1 MDPYLKEKIKNVIG
15 LMKDELSEQI
25 MTEFAGLRTKTYSNL
40 EDNKDE
46 D

>member
-1 MDPYLKEKIKNVIG
+1 
-15 LMKDELSEQI
+15 MKDEPGEQI
-25 MTEFAGLRTKTYSNL
+25 MTEFAGLRTKTYSDL

>member
-1 MDPYLKEKIKNVIG
+1 
-15 LMKDELSEQI
+15 MKDEQGEQI
-25 MTEFAGLRTKTYSNL
+25 MTEFAGLRTKTYSDL

>member
-1 MDPYLKEKIKNVIG
+1 
-15 LMKDELSEQI
+15 MKDESGEQI
-25 MTEFAGLRTKTYSNL
+25 MTEFSGLRTKTYSDL